1 MCFWYKVSAGFCIT
15 SKVAGVGVGAG
26 VGVEYFE
33 VAGVGAGAES
43 VFKKSDSATLIAY
56 AEPLG

>member
-15 SKVAGVGVGAG
+15 SKVAGVGAG

-43 VFKKSDSATLIAY
+43 VFKKSDSATL
-56 AEPLG
+56 LLNKWKL